1 MATTTTATTAAATT
15 ATGATTPSGRRRR
28 ARPAD
33 LVLEGG
39 GVKGIGLAGA
49 VAAMTDRGWT
59 AHRISGTS
67 AGALV
72 GAMAAAGAVGEQLGE
87 ITARLNFREV
97 ADRSGI
103 GRLPLAGP
111 ALAFLG
117 GQGLYQGEWLHS
129 WVADELAALGVHT
142 FGDLR
147 IEDDSLPRDQRYRL
161 VVTCSDLTLGQLVRL
176 PWDYRSV
183 YGLDPDTQSV
193 ADAVRASMAIP
204 FLFKPTTLTNPRTGL
219 TSTLVDGGLLS
230 NFPIDSLDR
239 TDGREP
245 SWPTFGVTITT
256 APKPG
261 IGDRVALFHSRWF
274 DIPQPA
280 PLRLLE
286 QLITTMIL
294 GRDQAVLNQPW
305 VAART
310 IHVDAGAVGLL
321 DFGIS
326 PDRARALY
334 ESGYAQAAEFLE
346 HFDWRRYKRRFRRDS
361 SEAVSGAV

>member
-1 MATTTTATTAAATT
+1 VARSTT
-15 ATGATTPSGRRRR
+15 

-49 VAAMTDRGWT
+49 VAAMTDRGW
-59 AHRISGTS
+59 APHRISGTS

-72 GAMAAAGAVGEQLGE
+72 GAMAAAGARGEQLRE

-97 ADRSGI
+97 ADPSGL
-103 GRLPLAGP
+103 GRVPVVGP
-111 ALAFLG
+111 VLAFLG

-129 WVADELAALGVHT
+129 WVEEELAALGVRT

-147 IEDDSLPRDQRYRL
+147 IDDPALPRSQRYRL

-183 YGLDPDTQSV
+183 YGLDPDRQSV

-204 FLFKPTTLTNPRTGL
+204 FLFKPTTLTNPRTDV

-245 SWPTFGVTITT
+245 AFPTFGVTITT

-286 QLITTMIL
+286 QLITTMLL

-310 IHVDAGAVGLL
+310 IHIDAGAVGLL

-326 PDRARALY
+326 PERARALY
-334 ESGYAQAAEFLE
+334 DTGYAQAAEFLE
-346 HFDWRRYKRRFRRDS
+346 QFDWRAYKRRFRRDAHA
-361 SEAVSGAV
+361 AVSGAG

>member
-1 MATTTTATTAAATT
+1 MGHMGSTARRT
-15 ATGATTPSGRRRR
+15 RRR
-28 ARPAD
+28 AD

-49 VAAMTDRGWT
+49 VAAMTDQGWT
-59 AHRISGTS
+59 PHRISGTS

-72 GAMAAAGAVGEQLGE
+72 GAMAAAGATGEQLGE
-87 ITARLNFREV
+87 ITARLDFREV
-97 ADRSGI
+97 GDRTGL
-103 GRLPLAGP
+103 GRLPLVGP
-111 ALAFLG
+111 ALAFVG
-117 GQGLYQGEWLHS
+117 GQGLYQGEWLHA
-129 WVADELAALGVHT
+129 WVADELATLGVRT

-147 IEDDSLPRDQRYRL
+147 IDDPSLPPEQRYRL

-183 YGLDPDTQSV
+183 YGLDPDTQPV

-204 FLFKPTTLTNPRTGL
+204 FLFRPATLTNPHTDV

-245 SWPTFGVTITT
+245 AWPTFGVTITT

-310 IHVDAGAVGLL
+310 IHIDAGAVGLL

-326 PDRARALY
+326 PARARALY
-334 ESGYAQAAEFLE
+334 DAGYASATEFLAQ
-346 HFDWRRYKRRFRRDS
+346 FDWAAYKRRYRRDAR
-361 SEAVSGAV
+361 EAVGAV

>member
-1 MATTTTATTAAATT
+1 MAVI
-15 ATGATTPSGRRRR
+15 RRS
-28 ARPAD
+28 AD

-39 GVKGIGLAGA
+39 GVKGIGLSGA
-49 VAAMTDRGWT
+49 VAAMTDAGWVP
-59 AHRISGTS
+59 HRISGTS

-72 GAMAAAGAVGEQLGE
+72 GAVAAAGAVGEE
-87 ITARLNFREV
+87 IGAITSRLDYREV
-97 ADRSGI
+97 ADATGLARI
-103 GRLPLAGP
+103 PLLGTP
-111 ALAFLG
+111 LAFLSG
-117 GQGLYQGEWLHS
+117 RGLYRGEYLHA
-129 WVADELAALGVHT
+129 WVAAELAALGVHT

-147 IEDDSLPRDQRYRL
+147 IDDPDLPPEQRYRL

-183 YGLDPDTQSV
+183 YGLDPDEQPV

-204 FLFKPTTLTNPRTGL
+204 FLFAPTTLTNPDTGVE
-219 TSTLVDGGLLS
+219 STLVDGGLLS

-245 SWPTFGVTITT
+245 AFPTFGVTITT

-286 QLITTMIL
+286 QLITTMLL

-310 IHVDAGAVGLL
+310 IHIDAGAVGLL
-321 DFGIS
+321 DFGIT
-326 PDRARALY
+326 PERARALY
-334 ESGYAQAAEFLE
+334 DTGYTQAAEFLE
-346 HFDWRRYKRRFRRDS
+346 QFDWRAYKRRFRRDAHA
-361 SEAVSGAV
+361 AVSGAG

>member
-1 MATTTTATTAAATT
+1 MIAVDLRGGGNMVLMARRTT
-15 ATGATTPSGRRRR
+15 
-28 ARPAD
+28 RPAD

-49 VAAMTDRGWT
+49 VAAMTDRGWVP
-59 AHRISGTS
+59 HRISGTS

-72 GAMAAAGAVGEQLGE
+72 GAMAAAGATGEQLGE
-87 ITARLNFREV
+87 ITSRLDFREV
-97 ADRSGI
+97 ADRRGI
-103 GRLPLAGP
+103 GHLPLVGP

-117 GQGLYQGEWLHS
+117 GQGVYQGEWLHT
-129 WVADELAALGVHT
+129 WVDKELAALGVHT

-147 IEDDSLPRDQRYRL
+147 IDDPSLPPAQRYRL

-176 PWDYRSV
+176 PWDYRAV
-183 YGLDPDTQSV
+183 YGLDPDTQPV

-204 FLFKPTTLTNPRTGL
+204 FLFKPATLTNPRTGV

-245 SWPTFGVTITT
+245 AFPTFGVTITT

-294 GRDQAVLNQPW
+294 GRDQAVLNKPW

-321 DFGIS
+321 DFGIT
-326 PDRARALY
+326 PEKARALY
-334 ESGYAQAAEFLE
+334 DAGYTSATAFLDQFNWQA
-346 HFDWRRYKRRFRRDS
+346 YKRRFRREAS
-361 SEAVSGAV
+361 VEGAVSGAG

>member
-1 MATTTTATTAAATT
+1 MTRSTAT
-15 ATGATTPSGRRRR
+15 RR
-28 ARPAD
+28 AD

-49 VAAMTDRGWT
+49 VAALTDRGWT
-59 AHRISGTS
+59 PHRISGTS

-72 GAMAAAGAVGEQLGE
+72 GAMAAAGATGEQLGE
-87 ITARLNFREV
+87 ITSRLDFRRV
-97 ADRSGI
+97 GDRGGI
-103 GRLPLAGP
+103 GRLPLVGP
-111 ALAFLG
+111 ALGFLG
-117 GQGLYQGEWLHS
+117 GQGLYQGEWLHA
-129 WVADELAALGVHT
+129 WVTEELAALGVHT

-147 IEDDSLPRDQRYRL
+147 IDDPSLPPDQRYRL

-183 YGLDPDTQSV
+183 YGLDPDTQPV

-204 FLFKPTTLTNPRTGL
+204 FLFRPATLTNPRTGVV
-219 TSTLVDGGLLS
+219 STLVDGGLLS

-245 SWPTFGVTITT
+245 QFPTFGVTITT

-326 PDRARALY
+326 PARSRALY
-334 ESGYAQAAEFLE
+334 DAGYRAASAFLDR
-346 HFDWRRYKRRFRRDS
+346 FDWRAYKRRFRR
-361 SEAVSGAV
+361 EAASLSGAGSAAAR

>member
-1 MATTTTATTAAATT
+1 MARTTT
-15 ATGATTPSGRRRR
+15 
-28 ARPAD
+28 RPAD

-49 VAAMTDRGWT
+49 VAAMTDRGW
-59 AHRISGTS
+59 APHRISGTS
-67 AGALV
+67 AGAV
-72 GAMAAAGAVGEQLGE
+72 VAAMAAAGAAGEQLGE
-87 ITARLNFREV
+87 ITARLDFREV
-97 ADRSGI
+97 ADRGGL
-103 GRLPLAGP
+103 GRVPLVGP
-111 ALAFLG
+111 ALAFVG
-117 GQGLYQGEWLHS
+117 GQGLYQGEWLHT
-129 WVADELAALGVHT
+129 WVAEELAALGVRT

-147 IEDDSLPRDQRYRL
+147 IDDPSLPPEQRYRL

-183 YGLDPDTQSV
+183 YGLDPDEQPV

-204 FLFKPTTLTNPRTGL
+204 FLFRPTTLTNPYTGL
-219 TSTLVDGGLLS
+219 TSTLVDGGILS

-245 SWPTFGVTITT
+245 AWPTFGVTITT

-286 QLITTMIL
+286 QLVTTMIL

-321 DFGIS
+321 DFGVT
-326 PDRARALY
+326 PARARGLY
-334 ESGYAQAAEFLE
+334 EAGYRAASEFLAQ
-346 HFDWRRYKRRFRRDS
+346 FDWESYKRRFRRDVRAPS
-361 SEAVSGAV
+361 VSGAG

>member
-1 MATTTTATTAAATT
+1 MARSTTT
-15 ATGATTPSGRRRR
+15 
-28 ARPAD
+28 RPAD

-49 VAAMTDRGWT
+49 VAAMTDRGW
-59 AHRISGTS
+59 APHRISGTS

-72 GAMAAAGAVGEQLGE
+72 GAMAAAGATGEQLRE
-87 ITARLNFREV
+87 ITLRLNFREV
-97 ADRSGI
+97 ADRSGL
-103 GRLPLAGP
+103 GRLPLVGP

-117 GQGLYQGEWLHS
+117 GQGLYQGEWLHD
-129 WVADELAALGVHT
+129 WVEKELADLGVHT
-142 FGDLR
+142 FADLR
-147 IEDDSLPRDQRYRL
+147 IDDPALPPAQRYSL

-183 YGLDPDTQSV
+183 YGLDPDRQSV

-204 FLFKPTTLTNPRTGL
+204 FLFKPTSLTNARTGA
-219 TSTLVDGGLLS
+219 TSTLVDGGMLS

-245 SWPTFGVTITT
+245 AFPTFGVTITT

-261 IGDRVALFHSRWF
+261 IGDNVALFHSRWF

-310 IHVDAGAVGLL
+310 IHIDAGAVGLL

-326 PDRARALY
+326 PERARALY
-334 ESGYAQAAEFLE
+334 DTGYAAASEFLD
-346 HFDWRRYKRRFRRDS
+346 HFNWRTYKRRFRRD
-361 SEAVSGAV
+361 AHAPVSGAG

>member
-1 MATTTTATTAAATT
+1 MARSTT
-15 ATGATTPSGRRRR
+15 

-49 VAAMTDRGWT
+49 VAAMTDRGW
-59 AHRISGTS
+59 APHRISGTS

-72 GAMAAAGAVGEQLGE
+72 GAMVAAGARGEQLRE

-97 ADRSGI
+97 ADPSGL
-103 GRLPLAGP
+103 GRVPLVGP

-129 WVADELAALGVHT
+129 WVEEELAALGVRT

-147 IEDDSLPRDQRYRL
+147 IDDPALPRSQRYRL

-183 YGLDPDTQSV
+183 YGLDPDRQSV

-204 FLFKPTTLTNPRTGL
+204 FLFKPTTLTNPRTDV

-245 SWPTFGVTITT
+245 AFPTFGVTITT

-286 QLITTMIL
+286 QLITTMLL

-310 IHVDAGAVGLL
+310 IHIDAGAVGLL

-326 PDRARALY
+326 PERARALY
-334 ESGYAQAAEFLE
+334 DTGYAQAAEFLE
-346 HFDWRRYKRRFRRDS
+346 QFDWRAYKRRFRRDAHA
-361 SEAVSGAV
+361 AVSGAG

>member
-1 MATTTTATTAAATT
+1 M
-15 ATGATTPSGRRRR
+15 
-28 ARPAD
+28 
-33 LVLEGG
+33 
-39 GVKGIGLAGA
+39 
-49 VAAMTDRGWT
+49 
-59 AHRISGTS
+59 
-67 AGALV
+67 
-72 GAMAAAGAVGEQLGE
+72 
-87 ITARLNFREV
+87 
-97 ADRSGI
+97 
-103 GRLPLAGP
+103 GP

-129 WVADELAALGVHT
+129 WVEEELAALGVRT

-147 IEDDSLPRDQRYRL
+147 IDDPALPRSQRYSL

-183 YGLDPDTQSV
+183 YGLDPDRQSV

-204 FLFKPTTLTNPRTGL
+204 FLFKPTTLTNPRTDV

-245 SWPTFGVTITT
+245 AFPTFGVTITT

-286 QLITTMIL
+286 QLITTMLL

-310 IHVDAGAVGLL
+310 IHIDAGAVGLL

-326 PDRARALY
+326 PERARALY
-334 ESGYAQAAEFLE
+334 DTGYAQAAEFLE
-346 HFDWRRYKRRFRRDS
+346 QFDWRAYKRRFRRDAHA
-361 SEAVSGAV
+361 AVSGAG

>member
-1 MATTTTATTAAATT
+1 MARSTTT
-15 ATGATTPSGRRRR
+15 

-49 VAAMTDRGWT
+49 VAAMTDRGW
-59 AHRISGTS
+59 APHRISGTS

-72 GAMAAAGAVGEQLGE
+72 GAMAAAGATGEQLRE

-97 ADRSGI
+97 ADRTGLA
-103 GRLPLAGP
+103 RVPLVGP
-111 ALAFLG
+111 ALAFVG
-117 GQGLYQGEWLHS
+117 GQGLYQGEWLHA
-129 WVADELAALGVHT
+129 WVEEELAALGVRT

-147 IEDDSLPRDQRYRL
+147 IDDPALPRAQRYSL

-183 YGLDPDTQSV
+183 YGLDPDRQSV

-204 FLFKPTTLTNPRTGL
+204 FLFKPTTLTNPRSGV

-245 SWPTFGVTITT
+245 AFPTFGVTITT

-261 IGDRVALFHSRWF
+261 IGDKVALFHSRWF

-310 IHVDAGAVGLL
+310 IHIDAGAVGLL
-321 DFGIS
+321 DFGIT
-326 PDRARALY
+326 PERARALY
-334 ESGYAQAAEFLE
+334 DTGYAAAAEFLE
-346 HFDWRRYKRRFRRDS
+346 QFNWRTYKRRFRRDVHTP
-361 SEAVSGAV
+361 VSGAG

>member
-1 MATTTTATTAAATT
+1 MTSMATTTEATTTT
-15 ATGATTPSGRRRR
+15 TTRRRPR
-28 ARPAD
+28 SRPAD

-59 AHRISGTS
+59 PHRISGTS

-72 GAMAAAGAVGEQLGE
+72 GAMAAAGARGEQLGE

-117 GQGLYQGEWLHS
+117 GQGLYQGEWLHT
-129 WVADELAALGVHT
+129 WVAEELAALGVRT

-147 IEDDSLPRDQRYRL
+147 IEDNSLPRDQRYRL

-176 PWDYRSV
+176 PWDYRTV
-183 YGLDPDTQSV
+183 YGLDPDTQPV

-245 SWPTFGVTITT
+245 GWPTFGVTITT

-286 QLITTMIL
+286 QLITTMLL

-326 PDRARALY
+326 PQRARALY
-334 ESGYAQAAEFLE
+334 DSGYAQAAEFLE

-361 SEAVSGAV
+361 SEAVTGAG

>member
-1 MATTTTATTAAATT
+1 MATAPTAT
-15 ATGATTPSGRRRR
+15 TGATTPRRR
-28 ARPAD
+28 ARTRPAD

-59 AHRISGTS
+59 PHRISGTS

-72 GAMAAAGAVGEQLGE
+72 GAMAAAGARGEQLGE
-87 ITARLNFREV
+87 ITARLDFREV

-117 GQGLYQGEWLHS
+117 GQGLYQGEWLHT
-129 WVADELAALGVHT
+129 WVGQELAALGVRT

-147 IEDDSLPRDQRYRL
+147 IADESLPRDQRYRL

-176 PWDYRSV
+176 PWDYRAV
-183 YGLDPDTQSV
+183 YGLDPDTQPV

-204 FLFKPTTLTNPRTGL
+204 FLFKPTTLTNPRTGV

-245 SWPTFGVTITT
+245 GWPTFGVTITT

-261 IGDRVALFHSRWF
+261 IGDNVALFHSRWF

-286 QLITTMIL
+286 QLVTTMIL

-321 DFGIS
+321 DFGIG
-326 PDRARALY
+326 PERARALY

-361 SEAVSGAV
+361 SPSVEGDVSGAG

>member
-1 MATTTTATTAAATT
+1 MARS
-15 ATGATTPSGRRRR
+15 TP
-28 ARPAD
+28 RPAD

-49 VAAMTDRGWT
+49 VAAMTDHGW
-59 AHRISGTS
+59 APHRISGTS

-72 GAMAAAGAVGEQLGE
+72 GAMAAAGAAGERLGE
-87 ITARLNFREV
+87 ITARLDFRAV
-97 ADRSGI
+97 ADLSGV
-103 GRLPLAGP
+103 GRLPLVGP
-111 ALAFLG
+111 ALAFVG
-117 GQGLYQGEWLHS
+117 GQGLYEGEWLHT
-129 WVADELAALGVHT
+129 WVGRELAALGVHT

-147 IEDDSLPRDQRYRL
+147 IDDPSLPPEQRYRL

-183 YGLDPDTQSV
+183 YGLDPDTQPV

-204 FLFKPTTLTNPRTGL
+204 FLFRPTTLTNPRTGV

-245 SWPTFGVTITT
+245 AWPTFGVTITT

-261 IGDRVALFHSRWF
+261 IGDNVALFHSRWF
-274 DIPQPA
+274 DLPQPA

-286 QLITTMIL
+286 QLVTTMIL

-321 DFGIS
+321 DFGITAARS
-326 PDRARALY
+326 RALFDTGRRAA
-334 ESGYAQAAEFLE
+334 SGFLAQ
-346 HFDWRRYKRRFRRDS
+346 FDWEDYKRRFRRDVRTPS
-361 SEAVSGAV
+361 VSGAG